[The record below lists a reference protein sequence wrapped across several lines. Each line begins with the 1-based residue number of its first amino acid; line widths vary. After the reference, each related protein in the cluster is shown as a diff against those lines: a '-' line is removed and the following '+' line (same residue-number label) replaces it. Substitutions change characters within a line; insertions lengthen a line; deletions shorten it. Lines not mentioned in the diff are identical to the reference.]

1 MKKII
6 TILFIP
12 LFYLLNLTANAEDLR
27 VGQNEKFLSVKEAV
41 KQAKDGDKIIVNK
54 GTYKESNIVITKK
67 IELIGQD
74 SPVIDGD
81 NNGEIITVKSDNVKI
96 SGFNIQNAGF
106 SNLHEYSG
114 IRIENVREC
123 TVENNAFFNAPY
135 GIYLANVKKT
145 VIKGNK
151 VKGLVKSEVSYG
163 NAIHIWKSNEITV
176 NNNELTGHRDG
187 IYFEFVKD
195 SHIENNNSYNNLRY
209 GLHFMFSDRNVYKSN
224 TFSKNGAGVAV
235 MYTNNIEMVNN
246 RFENNWGPAAY
257 GLLLKEIRKSNI
269 QGNIFTRNTMGIYLD
284 GGNNLDLNK
293 NTFLNNGYALKVI
306 GNSYDNKIRGNNFIA
321 NSFDVTTN
329 SSGENNNNVFMSNY
343 WDKYQGYDLNKD
355 NIGDVPFRP
364 VSLFSVIIEKIPYSV
379 LLLRSFFVSLLDVS
393 EKVLPIF
400 TPKFLIDD
408 KPLMKV
414 NRD

>member
-1 MKKII
+1 M
-6 TILFIP
+6 L
-12 LFYLLNLTANAEDLR
+12 
-27 VGQNEKFLSVKEAV
+27 
-41 KQAKDGDKIIVNK
+41 
-54 GTYKESNIVITKK
+54 
-67 IELIGQD
+67 
-74 SPVIDGD
+74 
-81 NNGEIITVKSDNVKI
+81 
-96 SGFNIQNAGF
+96 
-106 SNLHEYSG
+106 
-114 IRIENVREC
+114 
-123 TVENNAFFNAPY
+123 
-135 GIYLANVKKT
+135 KKT
-145 VIKGNK
+145 
-151 VKGLVKSEVSYG
+151 
-163 NAIHIWKSNEITV
+163 
-176 NNNELTGHRDG
+176 R
-187 IYFEFVKD
+187 
-195 SHIENNNSYNNLRY
+195 
-209 GLHFMFSDRNVYKSN
+209 
-224 TFSKNGAGVAV
+224 
-235 MYTNNIEMVNN
+235 
-246 RFENNWGPAAY
+246 
-257 GLLLKEIRKSNI
+257 
-269 QGNIFTRNTMGIYLD
+269 Q
-284 GGNNLDLNK
+284 K